1 LGFENL
7 AGYHFLYN
15 PDRGSY
21 MEFNFAISR
30 LGWKLLRFGR
40 LDFVGAYKIGEK
52 PKFGM
57 VFSLNFT
64 L

>member
-1 LGFENL
+1 
-7 AGYHFLYN
+7 
-15 PDRGSY
+15 

-30 LGWKLLRFGR
+30 IGLKLLRFGR
-40 LDFVGAYKIGEK
+40 IDFVGSYKIGEK
-52 PKFGM
+52 PKFGT

>member
-1 LGFENL
+1 
-7 AGYHFLYN
+7 
-15 PDRGSY
+15 